1 MKGINFKKIKGEKKE
16 KVKKEKIK
24 KENKDNSSDAVKTKK
39 KQRKRFRFW
48 YWILILLTIMAILVF
63 FAGIAFCY
71 YIVTSAPEFDTA
83 QLYEKEATLIYDKN
97 MNLIATLGVEKREKL
112 TYEELPQVLIDA
124 IIATEDSRYFQHKGF
139 DLPRFLKA
147 SVGQIMGQDA
157 GGASTLTMQLSKLA
171 YTSFDSEGIE
181 GIIRKFTDIYMAV
194 FKIEKNYN
202 KQQIIEFYVNTPCLG
217 GNIYGV
223 EQAALYYFGKSAK
236 DLNLV
241 EAAMIAGM
249 FQSPNGYNPYV
260 NPNDANERKN
270 TVLYL
275 MKRHGYISDEQYQAG
290 ISVQIK
296 DMLADGSQA
305 IDENIGFID
314 TVVQEVIDR
323 TGNNPYEV
331 PMIIYS
337 TMDPKKQNVINN
349 FYKTYK
355 FRDKKVQVGV
365 GVIDNKTGAIL
376 AVGAGRNK
384 TSAMTLNVATFSG
397 QTKRHPG
404 STIKP
409 IMDYGP
415 AVEYENWGTYSPCI
429 DEKTKYGSSYM
440 RNVDGGYKG
449 FLTMKQALSQSR
461 NTCALQAFNATTNAQ
476 KMKFITSLGIEPE
489 EGIDVLPQSYS
500 IGAFNG
506 VSPVQLA
513 AAYAAFGN
521 GGYYTEPYSFTKLE
535 YRETDEIYEVDI
547 SKTRVMKPQTAYII
561 TNILVGATNYRVGV
575 SGTQIATKTGTTSYD
590 DNLLD
595 QFNLTGNVIPDSWT
609 SSYTKDHAVAIWYG
623 YTDGLTK
630 ETVRKKYYLTNSHAS
645 SERFKIQEAIVEK
658 IYGKNTKFSSPGGIS
673 SSKVELETIP
683 AQKPSEYT
691 PSSLVGTHL
700 FISGTE
706 PSEVSTRFSKLS
718 NPSNASYNLNG
729 NTLELSWVSPGT
741 PSAIDRTYLT
751 NYFETGYSDWA
762 DQYLKERLNYN
773 KKRIGDFGFA
783 IYLTS
788 GSSSTYVGWTA
799 DTNYS
804 IDMSQY
810 PGVYDG
816 VLIRSI
822 YSIFKKNASSGIK
835 LVFNTG
841 ETEKI
846 YEVTMNSLNINLNKG
861 DNYNELTS
869 SAVASVTLNG
879 EDIKTQISNLS
890 VVTTSISKVNDNS
903 WNGTP
908 NDITNSTG
916 TYSVVYTV
924 SFDHLGSGVNKTFT
938 QTVTVS

>member
-1 MKGINFKKIKGEKKE
+1 MKKNSLKKNEKSNDIVEKQKKKRKKIR
-16 KVKKEKIK
+16 I
-24 KENKDNSSDAVKTKK
+24 
-39 KQRKRFRFW
+39 W
-48 YWILILLTIMAILVF
+48 YWLLIFITIMAILVF
-63 FAGIAFCY
+63 FAGVAFCY
-71 YIVTSAPEFDTA
+71 YIVTSAPEFDSKE
-83 QLYEKEATLIYDKN
+83 LYEKEATLIYDKDK
-97 MNLIATLGVEKREKL
+97 NLIATLGVEKREKL
-112 TYEELPQVLIDA
+112 TYDELPEVLIDA

-147 SVGQIMGQDA
+147 TAGQLMGQAA
-157 GGASTLTMQLSKLA
+157 GGASTLTMQLSKLT
-171 YTSFDSEGIE
+171 YTSFDSEGIA

-194 FKIEKNYN
+194 FKIERKYN

-223 EQAALYYFGKSAK
+223 EQAALYYFGKNAK

-249 FQSPNGYNPYV
+249 FQSPNGYNPYI
-260 NPNDANERKN
+260 NPNDANDRKN

-275 MKRHGYISDEQYQAG
+275 MKRHGYITDAEYEAG
-290 ISVQIK
+290 TSVEIK
-296 DMLADGSQA
+296 DFLAEGSQS

-337 TMDPKKQNVINN
+337 TMDAKKQNVINN

-355 FRDKKVQVGV
+355 FKNKKVQVGV

-384 TSAMTLNVATFSG
+384 TSAMTLNVATFHG

-409 IMDYGP
+409 ILDYGP
-415 AVEYENWGTYSPCI
+415 AIEYENWGTYSPCI
-429 DEKTKYGSSYM
+429 DEKTKYGTGYM

-449 FLTMKQALSQSR
+449 FVTMKYALSMSR
-461 NTCALQAFNATTNAQ
+461 NTCALQAFNATTNEQ
-476 KMKFITSLGIEPE
+476 KMKFIKSLGIEPE
-489 EGIDVLPQSYS
+489 EGIKVLPQSYS

-535 YRETDEIYEVDI
+535 YRETEEIYEVDV
-547 SKTRVMKPQTAYII
+547 SKNRVMKPQTAYII
-561 TNILVGATNYRVGV
+561 SNILTGATNYRVRV

-590 DNLLD
+590 NNLLD
-595 QFNLTGNVIPDSWT
+595 KYNLSSGVIPDSWT

-630 ETVRKKYYLTNSHAS
+630 DTVKKKYYLTNSHAS
-645 SERFKIQEAIVEK
+645 TERFKIQEAIVEK
-658 IYGKNTKFSSPGGIS
+658 IYGKNTKFKNPGGIS
-673 SSKVELETIP
+673 SSKVEMETIP
-683 AQKPSEYT
+683 AQKPSDAT
-691 PSSLVGTHL
+691 PKSLIETHL

-718 NPSNASYNLNG
+718 NPTDANYTLNG
-729 NTLELSWVSPGT
+729 NNIELSWTSPGI
-741 PSAIDRTYLT
+741 PSAVDTEYLT
-751 NYFETGYSDWA
+751 KYFNNGYTDWA
-762 DQYLKERLNYN
+762 EQYLKERLSYN
-773 KKRIGDFGFA
+773 KKKIGDFGFA

-788 GSSSTYVGWTA
+788 GDTNTYVGWTA
-799 DTNYS
+799 DSNYT
-804 IDMSQY
+804 IDMSNY
-810 PGVYDG
+810 NGTYDG
-816 VLIRSI
+816 VLIKST
-822 YSIFKKNASSGIK
+822 YSIFKTNASKGVKLTFNVSGST
-835 LVFNTG
+835 N
-841 ETEKI
+841 EEN
-846 YEVTMNSLNINLNKG
+846 YEVSMNNLTTNLNVGSSFK
-861 DNYNELTS
+861 ELS
-869 SAVASVTLNG
+869 SSDVSSITLNG
-879 EDIKTQISNLS
+879 IDIKGEIKNLS
-890 VVTTSISKVNDNS
+890 VITNSISKSDDS
-903 WNGTP
+903 TWNGTP
-908 NDITNSTG
+908 EDITSASG
-916 TYSVVYTV
+916 TYTISYSV
-924 SFDHLGSGVNKTFT
+924 SFDHMSNTNISKTIT
-938 QTVTVS
+938 QTVVVK